1 MPPVSGGGGR
11 SARWSGAGLW
21 CTIAGLVA
29 SLGLLIGACAPRL
42 APLGG
47 EPTEPRLTGDRL
59 VTGDGLELPLRAWL
73 PGAGTAPWAVIL
85 ALHGFND
92 YSGAFRDPG
101 RFWAA
106 RGIATY
112 AYDQRGFGAA
122 PNRGLWAGAPA
133 LFADL
138 TAAARALR
146 ARHPGLPLYLVG
158 ISMGGAVILGAII
171 GPDPP
176 PGDGVILVAPAVL
189 ARSTMPILYRLA
201 LWLGAHTMP
210 WLTVTGEGLEI
221 QASDNIEMLRAL
233 GRDPLV
239 IKATRIEAIHG
250 LTDLMD
256 LALGAAPRVD
266 RPALVLYGEKDEV
279 IPRNSTLRLW
289 RGLPAPGVG
298 RYRRALY
305 PGGWHML
312 LRDLQ
317 AEVVLEDIVAWI
329 EDRNAALPSGAEER
343 ATARLENLSE

>member
-1 MPPVSGGGGR
+1 MGHYQR
-11 SARWSGAGLW
+11 S
-21 CTIAGLVA
+21 LVLTV
-29 SLGLLIGACAPRL
+29 SLGLLIGSCAPRL
-42 APLGG
+42 APPGG
-47 EPTEPRLTGDRL
+47 EPTEPRLTRDRL
-59 VTGDGLELPLRAWL
+59 VTADGLELPLRAWL

-92 YSGAFRDPG
+92 YSAAFEDPG

-146 ARHPGLPLYLVG
+146 LRHPGLPLYLVG
-158 ISMGGAVILGAII
+158 NSMGGAVILGAIT

-176 PGDGVILVAPAVL
+176 PGNGVVLVAPAVW
-189 ARSTMPILYRLA
+189 ARSTMPVLQRLA

-210 WLTVTGEGLEI
+210 WLKVTGEGVRI
-221 QASDNIEMLRAL
+221 QASDNIAMLRAL
-233 GRDPLV
+233 GRDPMV
-239 IKATRIEAIHG
+239 IKATRIDAIHG

-256 LALGAAPRVD
+256 LALRAAPRVN
-266 RPALVLYGEKDEV
+266 RPALFLYGEKDQV
-279 IPRNSTLRLW
+279 IPRSSTLPLW
-289 RGLPAPGVG
+289 HGLPAPGG
-298 RYRRALY
+298 GQNRRALY

-317 AEVVLEDIVAWI
+317 AEVVLQDIVAWI
-329 EDRNAALPSGAEER
+329 EDPKAALPSGAEGR
-343 ATARLENLSE
+343 ATIRLEKLPELPEK